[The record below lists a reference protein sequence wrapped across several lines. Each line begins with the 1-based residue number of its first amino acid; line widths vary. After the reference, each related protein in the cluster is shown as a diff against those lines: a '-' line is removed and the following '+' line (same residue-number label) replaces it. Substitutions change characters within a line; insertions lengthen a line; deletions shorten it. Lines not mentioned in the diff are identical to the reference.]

1 MADPCVRRMVEG
13 LTMLLEHA
21 ASAPAENENTVPYQK
36 WAEARREADRL
47 KVEVDLLKMALE
59 DAQR

>member
-1 MADPCVRRMVEG
+1 
-13 LTMLLEHA
+13 MLLEHA

>member
-1 MADPCVRRMVEG
+1 MVEG
-13 LTMLLEHA
+13 LSMLLERA
-21 ASAPAENENTVPYQK
+21 GTTPAQSENTVPYQK

-59 DAQR
+59 DAQH